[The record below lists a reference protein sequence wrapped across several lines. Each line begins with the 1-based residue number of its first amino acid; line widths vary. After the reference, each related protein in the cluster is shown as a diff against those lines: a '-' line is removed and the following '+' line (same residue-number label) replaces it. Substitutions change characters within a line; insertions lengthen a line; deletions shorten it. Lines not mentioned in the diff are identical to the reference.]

1 MGDDWPEIILQIESK
16 PWDNLRD
23 VVELLQLV
31 GKVFVIKWVWDFGLF
46 VLMDEF
52 FNALQ
57 LVHRHFN
64 I

>member
-1 MGDDWPEIILQIESK
+1 VGDDWPQIILQVEGK
-16 PWDNLRD
+16 PRDNLRD

-31 GKVFVIKWVWDFGLF
+31 GKVFVIKWVRDFGLF
-46 VLMDEF
+46 VLMDEL